1 MPMLSPLVWAIHAPD
16 RAVACQT
23 AAEAVELVN
32 AGQTVV
38 LPDYS
43 SAVRTL
49 IKLGADPDW
58 ALHLAEV
65 ARRQPQHQDSYL
77 P

>member
-1 MPMLSPLVWAIHAPD
+1 MPMLSPRVWAIHAPD
-16 RAVACQT
+16 YAVACST
-23 AAEAVELVN
+23 SSEAVKAVKD
-32 AGQTVV
+32 GQTVV

-49 IKLGADPDW
+49 IKLGADPER
-58 ALHLAEV
+58 ALHLADV
-65 ARRQPQHQDSYL
+65 ARRQPQRQDSYT